1 MQTRKVSARG
11 FTLIEL
17 LVVIA
22 IIAILIGLLLPA
34 VQKVREAAARS
45 TSQNNLKQISLA
57 CHSIG
62 DTFNALPP
70 AYGIATGLGVYNTPP
85 VPPPGVAVSTIFTWL
100 LPYIEQQNLYT
111 IWNPNIV
118 VKTYVATLDATSPGS
133 LAGGLPVGNY
143 AANIQAFP
151 LNTRSSW
158 PAFYGQAGLSNVV
171 FFAEKRG
178 TCQSGVSQFAGD
190 AFGTAA
196 WFTGLNAIPQ
206 QATTPAT
213 ACNHQLAHFLSAG
226 GCQVG
231 MGDGSVRSV
240 SSSVALA
247 TWQIVCNPNSTLPVP
262 GNW

>member
-1 MQTRKVSARG
+1 MQTRTVSARG

-34 VQKVREAAARS
+34 VQKVREAAART

-57 CHSIG
+57 CHTIG
-62 DTFNALPP
+62 DTYNFLPP
-70 AYGIATGLGVYNTPP
+70 AYGFVSSTGAYNTGPS
-85 VPPPGVAVSTIFTWL
+85 VSPGVTTATIFTWL
-100 LPYIEQQNLYT
+100 LPYIEQGNLFANWNSAT
-111 IWNPNIV
+111 I
-118 VKTYVATLDATSPGS
+118 VKTYIATLDSTSSGG

-143 AANIQAFP
+143 AANVTAFP
-151 LNTRSSW
+151 LNIRSAW
-158 PAFYGQAGLSNVV
+158 PAAYNQSGTSNVV
-171 FFAEKRG
+171 FFAEKKG
-178 TCQSGVSQFAGD
+178 TCTTGTSQFAGTTTT
-190 AFGTAA
+190 TAA
-196 WFTGLNAIPQ
+196 WFTGLTAIPQ
-206 QATTPAT
+206 PGTTPAT
-213 ACNHQLAHFLSAG
+213 ACDNTRAHFLSAG

-247 TWQIVCNPNSTLPVP
+247 TWQIVCNPNSGLVVP